1 MSNSQHRVEDFLNPD
16 FERYMSE
23 KNVAVMLSHT
33 SCSHEIAFPEDGG
46 VGVDYASIE
55 TRGGIATGSRDV
67 GPFAVCNCVDEMNFD
82 ELAGSWAEIAREQI
96 KNSVY
101 CFTKLLEHLEERG
114 VLQDGIPVDVEIR
127 LVEMLAK
134 TMDEPAEKSVKKPA
148 VIDLDADCIRGLT
161 D

>member
-82 ELAGSWAEIAREQI
+82 ELAG
-96 KNSVY
+96 
-101 CFTKLLEHLEERG
+101 
-114 VLQDGIPVDVEIR
+114 
-127 LVEMLAK
+127 
-134 TMDEPAEKSVKKPA
+134 
-148 VIDLDADCIRGLT
+148 RGLRSPENRSKIQST
-161 D
+161 VLPNFLSTSKNVVFCRMGSPSTSKAVSSKCLPRRWTSRRKSP